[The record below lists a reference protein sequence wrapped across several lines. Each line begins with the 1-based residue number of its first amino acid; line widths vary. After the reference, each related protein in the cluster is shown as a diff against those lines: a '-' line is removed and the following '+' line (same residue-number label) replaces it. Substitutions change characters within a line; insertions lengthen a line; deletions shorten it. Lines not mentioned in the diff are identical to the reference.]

1 MKKIAI
7 INCGTGNIASLINAL
22 KYLEYESVLLDKP
35 EKNYNF
41 SHIIFPGVGSFGN
54 LADNLNKLGFY
65 DYLKENKKRGNF
77 LLGICVGMQLLFK
90 SSDEGKSSLGLNFI
104 DGNLKLFSTD
114 KIQKLPIPHVG
125 FAKVDFEYSKI
136 WKDIPKNPYFYFIH
150 SYRLTQIPEK
160 INYATSYYGEK
171 FVSYV
176 ESENVFGSQFH
187 PEKSHKTGLKF
198 LNNFCNFK

>member
-65 DYLKENKKRGNF
+65 DYLKEIKKEE
-77 LLGICVGMQLLFK
+77 I
-90 SSDEGKSSLGLNFI
+90 
-104 DGNLKLFSTD
+104 
-114 KIQKLPIPHVG
+114 
-125 FAKVDFEYSKI
+125 
-136 WKDIPKNPYFYFIH
+136 
-150 SYRLTQIPEK
+150 
-160 INYATSYYGEK
+160 
-171 FVSYV
+171 
-176 ESENVFGSQFH
+176 
-187 PEKSHKTGLKF
+187 
-198 LNNFCNFK
+198 FC